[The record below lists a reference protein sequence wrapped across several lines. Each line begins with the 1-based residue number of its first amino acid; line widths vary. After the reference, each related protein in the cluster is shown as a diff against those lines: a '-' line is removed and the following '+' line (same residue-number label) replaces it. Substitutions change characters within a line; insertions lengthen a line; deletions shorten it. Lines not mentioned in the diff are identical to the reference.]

1 LSYDEV
7 RSATSPSAALLDFC
21 ESTYK
26 AVATL
31 GQWDRAE
38 LERDG
43 ARR

>member
-1 LSYDEV
+1 LGYDEV
-7 RSATSPSAALLDFC
+7 RSATLPSAALLDFC

-26 AVATL
+26 AAATL

-43 ARR
+43 EWR